1 MNKTTQAGT
10 EKAKR
15 HLIDAAGR
23 VSQDLG
29 LGRIIGQV
37 MASVYFREEPS
48 SLDDIVNDL
57 NLSKAAVSIATRQL
71 DKIGLIKEVW
81 IKGDRKTYYKTSD
94 HLAATLQKGFLELL
108 RSKLRTTD
116 EILKEAEI
124 WLQCEEITVE
134 KKFLDQQI
142 ERARK
147 IHQKVDNIINNP
159 LFKLIG
165 G

>member
-1 MNKTTQAGT
+1 MHKTTLTGT

-37 MASVYFREEPS
+37 MAAVYFREEPS
-48 SLDDIVNDL
+48 SLDDIGKEL
-57 NLSKAAVSIATRQL
+57 SLSKAAVSIATRQL
-71 DKIGLIKEVW
+71 DKIGLVKEVW

-94 HLAATLQKGFLELL
+94 HLAATLQKGIMELL
-108 RSKLRTTD
+108 RNKLQITD

-124 WLQCEEITVE
+124 CLHDSENTIE
-134 KKFLDQQI
+134 KKFLEQQI
-142 ERARK
+142 GRARK
-147 IHQKVDNIINNP
+147 IHKRTDSLINNP
-159 LFKLIG
+159 LVKLISG
-165 G
+165 

>member
-1 MNKTTQAGT
+1 MNKTTLTGT

-15 HLIDAAGR
+15 HLIDASGR

-37 MASVYFREEPS
+37 MASLYFREEPS
-48 SLDDIVNDL
+48 SLDDIVKDL

-116 EILKEAEI
+116 EILKEAEMC
-124 WLQCEEITVE
+124 LQDEEVTTE
-134 KKFLDQQI
+134 KKFLDRQI
-142 ERARK
+142 DRARK

-159 LFKLIG
+159 LFKLISG
-165 G
+165 

>member
-1 MNKTTQAGT
+1 MHKTTLTGT

-15 HLIDAAGR
+15 HLIDASGR

-48 SLDDIVNDL
+48 SLDDIGKEL
-57 NLSKAAVSIATRQL
+57 SLSKAAVSIATRQL

-94 HLAATLQKGFLELL
+94 HLASTLQKGIMELL
-108 RSKLRTTD
+108 RNKLQITD

-124 WLQCEEITVE
+124 CLHDSENTLE
-134 KKFLDQQI
+134 KKFLEQQI
-142 ERARK
+142 GRARK
-147 IHQKVDNIINNP
+147 IHKRTDSLINNP
-159 LFKLIG
+159 LVKLISG
-165 G
+165 

>member
-1 MNKTTQAGT
+1 MNRTTHTGT

-37 MASVYFREEPS
+37 MASVYFRENPS
-48 SLDDIVNDL
+48 SLDDIAGEL

-81 IKGDRKTYYKTSD
+81 IKGDRKTYFKTSD
-94 HLAATLQKGFLELL
+94 HLAATLQKGIMELL
-108 RSKLRTTD
+108 RNKLQTTD
-116 EILKEAEI
+116 EMLKEAEMC
-124 WLQCEEITVE
+124 LQDAEVTIE
-134 KKFLDQQI
+134 KKFLEHQI
-142 ERARK
+142 GRARK
-147 IHQKVDNIINNP
+147 IHKRADSLINNP
-159 LFKLIG
+159 LVKLISG
-165 G
+165 

>member
-1 MNKTTQAGT
+1 MHKTTLTGT

-15 HLIDAAGR
+15 HLIDASGR

-37 MASVYFREEPS
+37 MASVYFREEAS
-48 SLDDIVNDL
+48 SLDDIGKEL
-57 NLSKAAVSIATRQL
+57 SLSKAAVSIATRQL

-94 HLAATLQKGFLELL
+94 HLASTLQKGIMELL
-108 RSKLRTTD
+108 RNKLQITD

-124 WLQCEEITVE
+124 CLNEAEHTTE
-134 KKFLDQQI
+134 KKFLEQQI
-142 ERARK
+142 GRARK
-147 IHQKVDNIINNP
+147 IHKRTDSLINNP
-159 LFKLIG
+159 LVKLISG
-165 G
+165 

>member
-1 MNKTTQAGT
+1 MNKTTFTGT
-10 EKAKR
+10 EKAKC

-23 VSQDLG
+23 VSQDIG

-48 SLDDIVNDL
+48 SLDDIVKEL

-71 DKIGLIKEVW
+71 DKIGLIKEIW

-94 HLAATLQKGFLELL
+94 HLAATLQKGIMELL
-108 RSKLRTTD
+108 RNKLQSTD

-124 WLQCEEITVE
+124 CLKTADVTLE
-134 KKFLDQQI
+134 KTFLEHQI
-142 ERARK
+142 GRARK
-147 IHQKVDNIINNP
+147 IHKRADSLINNP
-159 LFKLIG
+159 LVKLISR
-165 G
+165 

>member
-1 MNKTTQAGT
+1 MNKTTLTGT
-10 EKAKR
+10 EKAKC
-15 HLIDAAGR
+15 HLVDASGR

-37 MASVYFREEPS
+37 MASLYFREEPS
-48 SLDDIVNDL
+48 SLDDIVKDL

-108 RSKLRTTD
+108 RGKLRTTD
-116 EILKEAEI
+116 EILKEAEMC
-124 WLQCEEITVE
+124 LQNEEVTAE
-134 KKFLDQQI
+134 KKFLDRQI
-142 ERARK
+142 DRARK

-159 LFKLIG
+159 LFKLISG
-165 G
+165 

>member
-1 MNKTTQAGT
+1 MNKTTLTGT

-37 MASVYFREEPS
+37 MASVYFQEESS
-48 SLDDIVNDL
+48 SLDDIGKEL

-94 HLAATLQKGFLELL
+94 HLAATLQKGIMELL
-108 RSKLRTTD
+108 RNKLQITD
-116 EILKEAEI
+116 EILKEAEMCLYDAEVTI
-124 WLQCEEITVE
+124 E
-134 KKFLDQQI
+134 KKFLEQQI
-142 ERARK
+142 GRARK
-147 IHQKVDNIINNP
+147 IHKRADSLVNHP
-159 LFKLIG
+159 LVKLISR
-165 G
+165 

>member
-1 MNKTTQAGT
+1 MNKTTLSGS

-37 MASVYFREEPS
+37 MASVYFRETPS
-48 SLDDIVNDL
+48 SLDDIGKEL
-57 NLSKAAVSIATRQL
+57 SLSKAAVSIATRQL

-94 HLAATLQKGFLELL
+94 HLAATLQKGIMELL
-108 RSKLRTTD
+108 RNKLQITD
-116 EILKEAEI
+116 EILIEAEMCQMDAEAT
-124 WLQCEEITVE
+124 LE
-134 KKFLDQQI
+134 KQFLEHQI
-142 ERARK
+142 GRARK
-147 IHQKVDNIINNP
+147 IHKRADSLINNP
-159 LFKLIG
+159 LVKLISG
-165 G
+165 

>member
-1 MNKTTQAGT
+1 MNKTTLAGT
-10 EKAKR
+10 ERAKR
-15 HLIDAAGR
+15 HLIDASGR
-23 VSQDLG
+23 VSQDMG

-48 SLDDIVNDL
+48 SLDDIGKEL
-57 NLSKAAVSIATRQL
+57 NLSKAAISIATRQL

-81 IKGDRKTYYKTSD
+81 IKGDRQTYYKTSD
-94 HLAATLQKGFLELL
+94 HLAATLQKGFFELL

-116 EILKEAEI
+116 EILKEAE
-124 WLQCEEITVE
+124 LYLLEEAATIE

-142 ERARK
+142 DRARK

-159 LFKLIG
+159 LFKLISG
-165 G
+165 

>member
-1 MNKTTQAGT
+1 MSKTTLTGT
-10 EKAKR
+10 EKAKL

-37 MASVYFREEPS
+37 MSSVYFREEPS
-48 SLDDIVNDL
+48 SLDDIVKDL

-124 WLQCEEITVE
+124 WLQYESTTVE
-134 KKFLDQQI
+134 KKFLDHQI
-142 ERARK
+142 DRARK